1 MISRPIF
8 LNEIENSENLV
19 LLLSVVIYQ
28 NRAELA
34 WLSSLLEAMKL
45 KIKKN

>member
-8 LNEIENSENLV
+8 SKEIENSANLV
-19 LLLSVVIYQ
+19 LLSVIIFQ
-28 NRAELA
+28 NRAKPTQ
-34 WLSSLLEAMKL
+34 LSSLLEAMKL

>member
-8 LNEIENSENLV
+8 LNEIENSENLA
-19 LLLSVVIYQ
+19 LLLSVT
-28 NRAELA
+28 
-34 WLSSLLEAMKL
+34 LEAMKL